1 MDNHSRMMKV
11 DHIFRLLESEQGHME
26 WYPRRDP
33 LSELVYTV
41 LSQHTSDVN
50 SLRAYQTLINVF
62 NTWDQVGSSDVD
74 VIVEAIWVGGL
85 ARVKAQRIKEVIC
98 VIKARRGNLDLNFL
112 ADMPLAEAKSW
123 LRELPGVGPK
133 TAAVVLCFSLGMPSM
148 PVDTHIYRVSRR
160 LGLVDIGVSVDEAHD
175 VLEAQIYPERV
186 FPLHMYMINHGRQVC
201 KARRPNCAVCILNR
215 ICPSAFSV

>member
-1 MDNHSRMMKV
+1 MENHSRMMKV

-98 VIKARRGNLDLNFL
+98 GIKARRGNLDLNFL
-112 ADMPLAEAKSW
+112 ADMPLAEAKKPS
-123 LRELPGVGPK
+123 P
-133 TAAVVLCFSLGMPSM
+133 SL
-148 PVDTHIYRVSRR
+148 
-160 LGLVDIGVSVDEAHD
+160 
-175 VLEAQIYPERV
+175 
-186 FPLHMYMINHGRQVC
+186 
-201 KARRPNCAVCILNR
+201 
-215 ICPSAFSV
+215 